1 MYFLNTYES
10 RMKPVE
16 IVLSGGEK
24 REKHG
29 GGKSN

>member
-1 MYFLNTYES
+1 MYFLFIYEN
-10 RMKPVE
+10 RGIKPVE
-16 IVLSGGEK
+16 IVLRR